1 MAVSDSPGVNT
12 VPEEVQQEF
21 IKKHAGSFVGSAL
34 CFGLSGDRPIYKLL
48 YTITQEK
55 WAIVNHMFITSI
67 CNIFL
72 AKLLIIFFFAL

>member
-1 MAVSDSPGVNT
+1 MRRPPIHLRYWVAVSDSPGVNT

-48 YTITQEK
+48 YNNSAMT
-55 WAIVNHMFITSI
+55 A
-67 CNIFL
+67 
-72 AKLLIIFFFAL
+72 